1 MRRRP
6 RRAAHLLR
14 WLAILLVLAWSLG
27 PIVLVVLSSFKEPR
41 EIFEVPFRPFFI
53 PTLDNY
59 ATLVQLHPE
68 FLAGLAN
75 SAIIAFFA
83 SVLTLAASFGAGYVF
98 ARAKAAGY
106 QVSAVFMLVVRM
118 LPPIVVTVP
127 LFPVVNWLEL
137 NDTHFILIVLYAAF
151 YVSLGAWMMRAFV
164 VRVPV
169 ELEEAAAL
177 DGASLLQT
185 LRLVILPL
193 VAQGLVALT
202 LFIVVFAWNEYVF
215 AMIFTTTDARTA
227 PVVIAE
233 MLSTAEGVQWGAVF
247 AAATIQLLPVLLIA
261 VVLQRFLIAGLTAG
275 AVKG

>member
-1 MRRRP
+1 MRSRP
-6 RRAAHLLR
+6 RRVARLLR
-14 WLAILLVLAWSLG
+14 SLAIFLVLVWSLG
-27 PIVLVVLSSFKEPR
+27 PIVLVALASFKQPR
-41 EIFEVPFRPFFI
+41 QIFEIPFRPFFI

-59 ATLVQLHPE
+59 LTLVKLHPD

-75 SAIIAFFA
+75 SAIIAFVA
-83 SVLTLAASFGAGYVF
+83 SLLTLTASFGAGYVF

-106 QVSAVFMLVVRM
+106 KVSAVFMLVVRM

-151 YVSLGAWMMRAFV
+151 YVSLGSWMMRSFV
-164 VRVPV
+164 ARVPV

-177 DGASLLQT
+177 DGASMLQT
-185 LRLVILPL
+185 MRLVILPL

-215 AMIFTTTDARTA
+215 AMIFTTTHARTA

-275 AVKG
+275 AVKS